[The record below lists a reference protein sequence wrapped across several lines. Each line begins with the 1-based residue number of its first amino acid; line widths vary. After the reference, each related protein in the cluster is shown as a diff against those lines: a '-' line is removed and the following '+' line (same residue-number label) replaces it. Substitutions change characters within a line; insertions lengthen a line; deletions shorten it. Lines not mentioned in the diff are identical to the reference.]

1 MLAPS
6 PSPRSATAR
15 PFSPKTA
22 SPAAAGSPAPPPAS
36 PAPPSGPTAATTAV
50 SAAAAAA
57 SSRRSRSVGRDA
69 APPPHTPPVAAPPQL
84 TAGRPT
90 PEPAGSRTPD
100 FAPAVAAAVAHGP
113 GDMPHAPQPSL
124 FPLGSPGVPQRPSE
138 LQPFSLSTLDAPSHT
153 AADAPVTPQP
163 HLAASPAAAPPAC
176 CVFPLAAAAVKAS
189 PGLSAGGQRSPAGT
203 AAPAHTAASA
213 EGAPQGS
220 PPRKRLRI
228 SVKPLRDEP
237 HVALHPPPR
246 RDGLLGPAVVV
257 ARGRRSRPAL
267 HRSASCRPWVD
278 AQVQPLMSAAHSQ
291 AAACKTLDLLPWPYF
306 DQLYTVPSLVAFCPG

>member
-1 MLAPS
+1 MPAPS

-36 PAPPSGPTAATTAV
+36 PALPSGPTAATTAV

-90 PEPAGSRTPD
+90 PEPAGSRTPG
-100 FAPAVAAAVAHGP
+100 FAPSAAAAVAHGP
-113 GDMPHAPQPSL
+113 GDTPHAPQPSL

-138 LQPFSLSTLDAPSHT
+138 LQPFSLSTLDAPCHT
-153 AADAPVTPQP
+153 ADAPVTPQP
-163 HLAASPAAAPPAC
+163 HWAASPAAAPPAC
-176 CVFPLAAAAVKAS
+176 CLFPLAAAAVKAS
-189 PGLSAGGQRSPAGT
+189 PALFAGVQLSPAGT

-237 HVALHPPPR
+237 HVAQRPPPR

-267 HRSASCRPWVD
+267 HRSASCRPWAD
-278 AQVQPLMSAAHSQ
+278 AQVQPLMPAAHSQ
-291 AAACKTLDLLPWPYF
+291 AAAYKLRVFCLAPCI
-306 DQLYTVPSLVAFCPG
+306 DQLYTVPSSVAFCPG